1 MDGKKY
7 LEVFMKRFISGMV
20 LVLLV
25 GLILSCTST
34 GSSSGGVYKPLL
46 QDDSVIGSV
55 QNTFST
61 ANFDRMWGAANI
73 TTAINEQ
80 AYILLLGEAK
90 KTYQGNIDIRNVLVV
105 YVKFE
110 KGQATYNATGD
121 VISLNTGG
129 KNVSAGVEG
138 ALARAAEE
146 VSENFTARS
155 RIAIVYITAEDK
167 SQTDFIAG
175 ELEHILR
182 RQGFVIIDRS
192 ELDRIR
198 AEQRFGTSGEVDD
211 NTAARIG
218 NIAGAS
224 VVITGRVDG
233 EGNLRRLRLRALNTD
248 NGQVVGT
255 ASERL

>member
-1 MDGKKY
+1 
-7 LEVFMKRFISGMV
+7 MKRFISGV
-20 LVLLV
+20 VFVLLV
-25 GLILSCTST
+25 GLFVSCASAPS
-34 GSSSGGVYKPLL
+34 GSGGLHRPLGPSEMSNF
-46 QDDSVIGSV
+46 DIIGSV
-55 QNTFST
+55 QITIENANTSKLDGSPT
-61 ANFDRMWGAANI
+61 QANKED
-73 TTAINEQ
+73 
-80 AYILLLGEAK
+80 AYIRLLAEAK
-90 KTYQGNIDIRNVLVV
+90 KVYQRNDIDIRNISVISQSPLRSI
-105 YVKFE
+105 
-110 KGQATYNATGD
+110 ANLSATGD
-121 VISLNTGG
+121 VVVRAGSNNAVNAT
-129 KNVSAGVEG
+129 GVEG
-138 ALARAAEE
+138 ALARAAGE

-182 RQGFVIIDRS
+182 RQGFIIIDRS
-192 ELDRIR
+192 ELDKIR